1 LFCFGACYI
10 ISQTHK
16 LKICS
21 CIESTVDNDLF
32 NVIEIVAMLEYCS
45 F

>member
-1 LFCFGACYI
+1 LFCFGACY

-21 CIESTVDNDLF
+21 CIESTVGNDLF
-32 NVIEIVAMLEYCS
+32 NVVEIVVMLEYS